1 MPTLLR
7 RFALLLAVILAA
19 YATSP
24 ASAAVEVQRVVSPG
38 GIEAWL
44 VEDHA
49 NPVVSL
55 ALAFRGGAAALDRS
69 GKEGTTE
76 LLAAMMNE
84 GAGDL
89 DSQAFQRALEENSID
104 FRFDAGRD
112 AFEGSIRTLTRHRDL
127 AFDLLR
133 LALTVPRFD
142 ADAVDRVRAQLL
154 ASLAQKVEDPDY
166 IAARAWWRLAFP
178 DHPYGRPVDGTAES
192 VAALGADDLRG
203 AVGEAFARDRLVLA
217 AVGDITASE
226 LALLL
231 DRTFG
236 QVPAASPAV
245 EVPRA
250 EPVLGDTVVIERDV
264 PQSVAVFGQGG
275 IDRDDPDFY
284 AAYVLNYILGGG
296 GFASRLT
303 EEVREKRGLAYGVST
318 YLNTLEHSAVWQGQV
333 ATQNERVAESLH
345 LIRDEWRRMAETG
358 PTAEE
363 LSDAKTYLTGSFP
376 LRLTSTG
383 SLAGFLVDIQ
393 LQELGI
399 DYVEKRNGLIEA
411 VSLDDVK
418 RVAARLMTPDRLSF
432 VIVGRPKGV
441 EPTRAAPG

>member
-1 MPTLLR
+1 MPTLLGQL
-7 RFALLLAVILAA
+7 ALPLALILGAFMGQ
-19 YATSP
+19 P
-24 ASAAVEVQRVVSPG
+24 PSAAAEVQRVTSSG

-55 ALAFRGGAAALDRS
+55 ALAFRGGAAALDRL

-112 AFEGSIRTLTRHRDL
+112 DFEGSIRTLSRHRDL
-127 AFDLLR
+127 AFNLLR
-133 LALTVPRFD
+133 LALTAPHFD
-142 ADAVDRVRAQLL
+142 VNAVERVRAQLL

-166 IAARAWWRLAFP
+166 IAALAWWRLAFP
-178 DHPYGRPVDGTAES
+178 DHPYGRPVNGTAES
-192 VAALGADDLRG
+192 VAALGADDLRR
-203 AVGEAFARDRLVLA
+203 AVADAFARDQLLLA
-217 AVGDITASE
+217 VAGDITAGE

-236 QVPAASPAV
+236 QLPAASPAV
-245 EVPRA
+245 EVPPA
-250 EPVLGDTVVIERDV
+250 APILGDTVVIERDV

-318 YLNTLEHSAVWQGQV
+318 YLNALEHSAVWQGQV

-345 LIRDEWRRMAETG
+345 LIRDEWRRMALSG
-358 PTAEE
+358 PTTEE
-363 LSDAKTYLTGSFP
+363 LGDAKTYLTGSFP
-376 LRLTSTG
+376 LRLTNTQSV
-383 SLAGFLVDIQ
+383 AGFLVNIQ
-393 LQELGI
+393 LQKLGI

-411 VSLDDVK
+411 VTLDDVK
-418 RVAARLMTPDRLSF
+418 RVASRLMTPDRLSF